1 MPRHIRVQRGHLVEQ
16 RVRRSARRRF
26 TAIAAVGVM
35 LAANLVGTA
44 APAAAA
50 SPNLIV
56 NGGFEDGLDGWF
68 PNDFDPSNLA
78 TLSVTDDA
86 HSGAGAV
93 LVTDRTNTPA
103 GPMQDIAG
111 KLQAGKSYAATAWVR
126 YDDPDG
132 PPTKEFV
139 ITVHF
144 GGSNYNNIGR
154 VTVPRG
160 QWGLL
165 QGGFAVPAGQ
175 SVTTARIFVETAWN
189 PNPETD
195 PDLHLMDFAVDDVT
209 LVEYEPATTIEVLGK
224 IPGDGNPL
232 LSHKFTADGYGFVH
246 DGRVYVYLTHD
257 HQMFVPGPDGT
268 IPTNT
273 YGGINTLTVI
283 SSDDLVNWVDHGE
296 IPVAG
301 PSGIA
306 PYASQSWAPS
316 IESKVVDGV
325 EKFFLYFANSGG
337 ATGVLV
343 GDSPL
348 GPWHDDRSSLLITSA
363 TPGASNG
370 RNWLFDPG
378 VFIDHDGKG
387 YLYFGGGG
395 DDGSGS
401 WENTNRPKSTR
412 VIRLGDDMIST
423 VGSAEVIDA
432 PLVFEASHVFERA
445 GKYYYSYSS
454 NFGHNGP
461 VDPAG
466 PPTGA
471 IAYLMADNPMGP
483 WTPETYAG
491 VIFRNPGEFF
501 GVGGNN
507 HQSIFEFNGQ
517 YYFTYHAQ
525 TVNQRV
531 TGGATQGF
539 RSPHIAKLEFNTDG
553 TIQEVIGTY
562 DGVDQ
567 FRHVDPYRVIEAE
580 TIAWQ
585 QGITTKKVDGSS
597 AEFGVQAPNVVLHD
611 VDNGD
616 WTSLS
621 SVDFGS
627 RGAASVTAKVRPLAA
642 GGRIQVRLGDRTAPV
657 IATIPVGGPLGE
669 WTELTAQL
677 DGVTGVHDVYFT
689 YAGPAGANLF
699 EVDSWTFTAA
709 PAVAVSATASTRCL
723 GGKAQLEVTV
733 ANDAPARVTG
743 SVATPFG
750 TKEYGVQSGSQKAR
764 TFPTNAARVPA
775 GTATVTATARVNG
788 EPVEA
793 TLRIPYGARSC
804 G

>member
-1 MPRHIRVQRGHLVEQ
+1 
-16 RVRRSARRRF
+16 
-26 TAIAAVGVM
+26 M
-35 LAANLVGTA
+35 LAAGLTGTA

-68 PNDFDPSNLA
+68 ANDSNPSSIA

-86 HSGAGAV
+86 YSGSGAV
-93 LVTDRTNTPA
+93 LVTNRTTTPA

-111 KLQAGKSYAATAWVR
+111 KLQAGKSYAATARVK

-160 QWGLL
+160 EWGLL
-165 QGGFAVPAGQ
+165 QGGFAIPAGQ
-175 SVTTARIFVETAWN
+175 TVTTARIFVETAWD

-195 PDLHLMDFAVDDVT
+195 PDFHLMDFAVDDVT
-209 LVEYEPATTIEVLGK
+209 LVEYEPATTIEVLAK
-224 IPGDGNPL
+224 TPGDGNPL
-232 LSHKFTADGYGFVH
+232 LSHKFTADGYGLVH

-257 HQMFVPGPDGT
+257 HQMFLPGPDGT

-283 SSDDLVNWVDHGE
+283 SSDDMVNWVDHGE

-306 PYASQSWAPS
+306 PYASQSWAPA
-316 IESKVVDGV
+316 IESKVVNGV

-348 GPWHDDRSSLLITSA
+348 GPWHDERGSLLITSA

-378 VFIDHDGKG
+378 VFLDHDGKG

-401 WENTNRPKSTR
+401 WENTNHPKSTR

-466 PPTGA
+466 PPIGA

-483 WTPETYAG
+483 WTPEAYAG
-491 VIFRNPGEFF
+491 VIFRNPGDFF

-531 TGGATQGF
+531 TGGDTQGF
-539 RSPHIAKLEFNTDG
+539 RSPHIAKLEFNADG

-567 FRHVDPYRVIEAE
+567 LRHLDPYRVIEAE

-585 QGITTKKVDGSS
+585 QGITTKKVDGTS
-597 AEFGVQAPNVVLHD
+597 AEFGAQAPNVVLHD

-627 RGAASVTAKVRPLAA
+627 AGAASVTAKVRPLVA
-642 GGRIQVRLGDRTAPV
+642 GGQIQVRLGDRTAPV
-657 IATIPVGGPLGE
+657 VGTIPVDAPLGE
-669 WTELTAQL
+669 WAELTAEL

-689 YAGPAGANLF
+689 YTGPAGADLF
-699 EVDSWTFTAA
+699 EIDSWAFTAA
-709 PAVAVSATASTRCL
+709 SALGVSATASTRCL
-723 GGKAQLEVTV
+723 GRKVQLVVTI
-733 ANDAPARVTG
+733 ANDAPTRVTG
-743 SVATPFG
+743 SVTTSYG
-750 TKEYGVQSGSQKAR
+750 TKEYGVQSGAQKDR
-764 TFPTNAARVPA
+764 TFPTNAASVPA

-788 EPVEA
+788 KPGEETVQA
-793 TLRIPYGARSC
+793 PYAARSC
-804 G
+804 V